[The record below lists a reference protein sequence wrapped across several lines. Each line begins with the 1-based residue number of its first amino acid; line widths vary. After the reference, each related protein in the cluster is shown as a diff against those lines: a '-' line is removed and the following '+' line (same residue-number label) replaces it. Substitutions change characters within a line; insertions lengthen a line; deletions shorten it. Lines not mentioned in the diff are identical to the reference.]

1 MSVRTDL
8 TFLAVRNLV
17 HDRVRL
23 LITLAGITIAIMLIF
38 MQGGMYLGYMRNASG
53 MIDRS
58 AADVWIVSKNSP
70 NFDWSRPF
78 PERYI
83 NKVRST
89 PGVMAAKTLIF
100 AWAFLRRLDGGTDQ
114 VELIGFHPSTTD
126 EGWGEPWGFISGG
139 ISSVLGGD
147 HIIVDESS
155 RERLGAFNLG
165 DHAEIMETD
174 VSIAGITRGI
184 RSLSTA
190 PYVFVS
196 YTTAQKLVSYIGER
210 NTVFILAKAEPGV
223 SAAELKAR
231 LSSRLSNVDVLT
243 REEYSWRTRRY
254 WTIETGM
261 GFGFL
266 MMTFLSLAVGLA
278 IVGQTIY
285 AATMEHLR
293 EYATLKALG
302 ATDAEIRSILWVQAG
317 VNAVIGYLIGVGLV
331 WWGAHLAERLGLSVV
346 IPPYL
351 YLVVLVLDVAMCLA
365 ASAVSVKKALSLDPA
380 MVFRA

>member
-1 MSVRTDL
+1 MSVPADL

-17 HDRVRL
+17 HDRVRF
-23 LITLAGITIAIMLIF
+23 LITLGGISVAIVLIF
-38 MQGGMYLGYMRNASG
+38 MQGGMYLGYMSNASG

-78 PERYI
+78 PERYL

-100 AWAFLRRLDGGTDQ
+100 AWAFLKRLDGGTDQ
-114 VELIGFHPSTTD
+114 VEIIGFHPSET
-126 EGWGEPWGFISGG
+126 ELGWGEPWGFIAGG
-139 ISSVLGGD
+139 IASVLGGD
-147 HIIVDESS
+147 NIIIDDSAK
-155 RERLGAFNLG
+155 ERLGTLNLG
-165 DHAEIMETD
+165 DKVEIMETD
-174 VSIAGITRGI
+174 VKIRGITHGI

-196 YTTAQKLVSYIGER
+196 YETAQKLVSYIGDR

-223 SAAELKAR
+223 SPQELRYR
-231 LSSRLSNVDVLT
+231 LSSRLTGVDVLT
-243 REEYSWRTRRY
+243 RDEYSARTRRY
-254 WTIETGM
+254 WTIQTGM

-266 MMTFLSLAVGLA
+266 MMTLLSIGVGLT

-285 AATMEHLR
+285 AATMERLR

-302 ATDAEIRSILWVQAG
+302 ATDREIRSILWVQAG
-317 VNAVIGYLIGVGLV
+317 VNAAIGYAVGVLIVWWSAGLVEKVGL
-331 WWGAHLAERLGLSVV
+331 AVV
-346 IPPYL
+346 IPGYL
-351 YLVVLVLDVAMCLA
+351 YFWVFVLDIAMCLT
-365 ASAVSVKKALSLDPA
+365 ASVVSVRKALSLDPA

>member
-1 MSVRTDL
+1 MSVRADL

-17 HDRVRL
+17 HDKVRL

-89 PGVMAAKTLIF
+89 PGVLAAKTLIF

-114 VELIGFHPSTTD
+114 VELIGFHPSPSET
-126 EGWGEPWGFISGG
+126 GWGEPWGFIAGG
-139 ISSVLGGD
+139 IDSVLGGD
-147 HIIVDESS
+147 HIVVDESS
-155 RERLGAFNLG
+155 RERLGAFDIG
-165 DHAEIMETD
+165 DHVEIMDND
-174 VSIAGITRGI
+174 VRITAMTRGI

-190 PYVFVS
+190 PYIFAS
-196 YTTAQKLVSYIGER
+196 YNTAQKLASYIGER

-223 SAAELKAR
+223 SAQELKGR
-231 LSSRLSNVDVLT
+231 LSARLSNVDVLT
-243 REEYSWRTRRY
+243 RDEYSWRTRRY

-317 VNAVIGYLIGVGLV
+317 VNAVIGYLLGVGLV
-331 WWGAHLAERLGLSVV
+331 WWGARAAERLGLSVV

-351 YLVVLVLDVAMCLA
+351 YFWVLVLDVAMCLA